1 MSVLALELL
10 QAIRAKLRFM
20 LTWRSIEKGW
30 HSWNV
35 AFDRKLLKN
44 CGQELSVKLFPRLES
59 NGRGSDV
66 DTDVAVCIDVETEAE
81 EVEDGAR
88 MYDGPPVVVADEL
101 LESSCLA

>member
-44 CGQELSVKLFPRLES
+44 
-59 NGRGSDV
+59 
-66 DTDVAVCIDVETEAE
+66 
-81 EVEDGAR
+81 
-88 MYDGPPVVVADEL
+88 
-101 LESSCLA
+101 

>member
-1 MSVLALELL
+1 
-10 QAIRAKLRFM
+10 M

-44 CGQELSVKLFPRLES
+44 CGQELWVKLFPRLES
-59 NGRGSDV
+59 NGRGRDA
-66 DTDVAVCIDVETEAE
+66 DTDVAVWTDVEMEPE
-81 EVEDGAR
+81 EVEVGAR

-101 LESSCLA
+101 LEASCLA

>member
-1 MSVLALELL
+1 
-10 QAIRAKLRFM
+10 M
-20 LTWRSIEKGW
+20 LTWRSIENGW

-44 CGQELSVKLFPRLES
+44 CGQELWVKLFPRLES

-66 DTDVAVCIDVETEAE
+66 DTEVAVWNDVEVEPE
-81 EVEDGAR
+81 EVEVGAR

-101 LESSCLA
+101 LEASCLA